1 MNRSLA
7 GAALACATLLSPAA
21 LAGNVSLSFNGIPG
35 TIEVLSFSW
44 GATNSATVGGGGGGG
59 GAGRVT
65 FNEFTFSAT
74 EHSTSPAHFENVA
87 SGRHITGARLTVMH
101 PDTGKPQSEWTLT
114 DVLVT
119 SFGVANGEPDPK
131 GKQPNTLG
139 VPVTKVA
146 LSFAKA
152 CYKVFAGDGSVRENC
167 WNAVTN
173 SAS

>member
-1 MNRSLA
+1 MKRSIA
-7 GAALACATLLSPAA
+7 GAALAFATLLSPGA
-21 LAGNVSLSFNGIPG
+21 LAGNVSLTFHGVPG

-44 GATNSATVGGGGGGG
+44 GATNPVILGGGGGG
-59 GAGRVT
+59 GAGKVK

-74 EHSTSPAHFENVA
+74 EHATSPVHFENIS
-87 SGRHITGARLTVMH
+87 SGRHVQTARLTVLH
-101 PDTGKPQSEWTLT
+101 PETGKPQSEWVLT

-119 SFGVANGEPDPK
+119 SFGVENGEPDPK
-131 GKQPNTLG
+131 AKQPNTLG

-167 WNAVTN
+167 WNVVTN
-173 SAS
+173 APN